1 MMLLALV
8 TLFAI
13 GAMKARLSG
22 GKIIPSGM
30 EMVLLGSAAG
40 LLGYALGRVVSS
52 VFGIS
57 I

>member
-1 MMLLALV
+1 MLLALV

-13 GAMKARLSG
+13 GTMKARLSG
-22 GKIIPSGM
+22 GKIIASGM